1 MDPDSQRCGAGRM
14 LLKWGTA
21 IADKMGV
28 EVKLLDRPLHPN
40 STWPVRKLTL
50 DWQTVVEATDYA
62 LHLYE
67 SEGFRVLHKNV
78 IDLPEK
84 WEGRDKQKFTW
95 MVRPV
100 KGIEMRE

>member
-1 MDPDSQRCGAGRM
+1 M
-14 LLKWGTA
+14 LLQWGVA
-21 IADKMGV
+21 IADQMGV
-28 EVKLLDRPLHPN
+28 KVSLLDGPLDSE

-50 DWQTVVEATDYA
+50 SMQTVVEATDYA

-67 SEGFRVLHKNV
+67 SAGFIALFKYV

-84 WEGRDKQKFTW
+84 WEGREKQKFTW

-100 KGIEMRE
+100 KDIEVQE